1 MNEVNIIRIQILAIF
16 GSIFLIIFILN
27 LIRKKRLREEFSILW
42 LVTAF
47 IFLFISIFRPLL
59 DKFAYFLGIG
69 YPPAA
74 LFLILILG
82 LIMVCIHFSIAISEL
97 KETNKKLL
105 QELGL
110 LRAELEEKKWG
121 EK

>member
-1 MNEVNIIRIQILAIF
+1 MNEVNIMRIQILAIS
-16 GSIFLIIFILN
+16 GSVCLIIFILN

-47 IFLFISIFRPLL
+47 IFLLISIFRPLL
-59 DKFAYFLGIG
+59 DKFSYLLGIE

-82 LIMVCIHFSIAISEL
+82 LTMVCIHFSVAISEF

-105 QELGL
+105 QEFGL
-110 LRAELEEKKWG
+110 LRAELEEKRQG

>member
-1 MNEVNIIRIQILAIF
+1 MNDIAMIRIQILAIF
-16 GSIFLIIFILN
+16 GSICLIIFILN
-27 LIRKKRLREEFSILW
+27 LIRKRRLREEFSILW

-59 DKFAYFLGIG
+59 DKLSYFLGIG

-82 LIMVCIHFSIAISEL
+82 LMMVCIHFSIAISEL

-110 LRAELEEKKWG
+110 LRAELEEKLWR

>member
-1 MNEVNIIRIQILAIF
+1 MNEVNIVRIQILAIL
-16 GSIFLIIFILN
+16 GSIGLIIFILN

-42 LVTAF
+42 LLTAF
-47 IFLFISIFRPLL
+47 IFLLISIFRPAL
-59 DKFAYFLGIG
+59 DKFSYLIGIE

-82 LIMVCIHFSIAISEL
+82 LVMVCIHFSIAISEL
-97 KETNKKLL
+97 KEINKKIL

-110 LRAELEEKKWG
+110 LRAELEENRWR

>member
-16 GSIFLIIFILN
+16 GSVCLIIFILN

-47 IFLFISIFRPLL
+47 VFLFISIFRPLL

-82 LIMVCIHFSIAISEL
+82 LILVCIHFSIAISEL

>member
-16 GSIFLIIFILN
+16 GSICLIIFILN

-47 IFLFISIFRPLL
+47 VFLFISIFRPLL

>member
-1 MNEVNIIRIQILAIF
+1 MNEVNTIRIQILAIL
-16 GSIFLIIFILN
+16 GSVCLIIFILN
-27 LIRKKRLREEFSILW
+27 LVRKKRLREEFSILW
-42 LVTAF
+42 LMTAF
-47 IFLFISIFRPLL
+47 IFLFISIFRPIL
-59 DKFAYFLGIG
+59 DKFSYFLGIG

-82 LIMVCIHFSIAISEL
+82 LMMVCIHFSVAISEL

-110 LRAELEEKKWG
+110 LRAELEEKRG
-121 EK
+121 REK

>member
-1 MNEVNIIRIQILAIF
+1 MNEVNIVRIQILAIL
-16 GSIFLIIFILN
+16 GSIGLIIFILN

-42 LVTAF
+42 LLTAF
-47 IFLFISIFRPLL
+47 IFLFISIFRPVL
-59 DKFAYFLGIG
+59 DKFSYLIGIE

-82 LIMVCIHFSIAISEL
+82 LVMVCIHFSIAISEL
-97 KETNKKLL
+97 KEINKKLL

-110 LRAELEEKKWG
+110 LRAELEENRWR

>member
-1 MNEVNIIRIQILAIF
+1 MNEIDIIRIQILAIL
-16 GSIFLIIFILN
+16 GSLGLIIFIIN

-42 LVTAF
+42 LLTAV
-47 IFLFISIFRPLL
+47 IFLFISIFRRLL
-59 DKFAYFLGIG
+59 DKFSYLIGIE

-82 LIMVCIHFSIAISEL
+82 LTLVSIHFSVAISEL
-97 KETNKKLL
+97 KETNKRLL
-105 QELGL
+105 QEIGL
-110 LRAELEEKKWG
+110 IKAELEEKWRR